1 MLKKTITILMALCL
15 LAGCAG
21 CASAP
26 ASSTASDAPQTD
38 AAASGTAQTDTVTIT
53 DLYGRQVTLPREIKS
68 IVCTGAGALR
78 MICYAQAQ
86 DLVIGAEDSDKTQ
99 TIKRGY
105 NYVNHDTFKELPSI
119 GKGGGR
125 GYTAYEEEIISLQP
139 DVIFSAYNSEALE
152 ELASKTG
159 IPVVAITYDTGM
171 FDEKLFQSL
180 ELIGQLLDKQER
192 CTQLIDALK
201 DAQQDLSA
209 RTQDI
214 ADVDKPTAYSGAVT
228 FSGGHGFE
236 GTYANFPPF
245 TAIGAKNV
253 VDETGQDGSLQIDL
267 EKVLVWDPEVIFL
280 DPGNMD
286 LVNEQYDKNPTYFQ
300 SLQAV
305 KNGEVYSMISYNNY
319 TTNVELAVAD
329 AYYAGKVM
337 FPEQFADIDIEKKAD
352 ELFELFLGKPIYSDM
367 QAAGLSFGKITIGE

>member
-1 MLKKTITILMALCL
+1 MFKKAITILMALCL

-21 CASAP
+21 CASTP
-26 ASSTASDAPQTD
+26 ASGTAADAPQTG
-38 AAASGTAQTDTVTIT
+38 AAASGTAQADTVTIT

-105 NYVNHDTFKELPSI
+105 NYVNNDIFKDLPSI

-125 GYTAYEEEIISLQP
+125 GYTAYEEEIIALAP

-159 IPVVAITYDTGM
+159 IPAVAITYDSGM

-180 ELIGQLLDKQER
+180 ELIGQLLGKQER
-192 CTQLIDALK
+192 CDQLTDALK
-201 DAQQDLSA
+201 AAQQDLSA

-214 ADVDKPTAYSGAVT
+214 ADADKPTAYSGAVT

-253 VDETGQDGSLQIDL
+253 VDETGLDGSLQIDL

-305 KNGEVYSMISYNNY
+305 QNGEVYSMISYNNY

-329 AYYAGKVM
+329 AYYAGTVM
-337 FPEQFADIDIEKKAD
+337 FPEQFADIDIEQKAD